1 MNFFRKFFGSKR
13 NDARLEVEGTVCGF
27 QVRYKGGYYSALEYG
42 PCNVYRIIN
51 ISSAGIAIRHNNSI
65 KKGDMLEF
73 RTKYCIKDKKCFSCP
88 HFPELEEK
96 LSVAPFIGK
105 VVWRNDF
112 MAGFNIIQLA
122 GKDRVFLEKMAR
134 LSEP

>member
-1 MNFFRKFFGSKR
+1 MDFFRKLFGRKR
-13 NDARLEVEGTVCGF
+13 HDARLEIEGTICGF
-27 QVRYKGGYYSALEYG
+27 QVNYKGGSYSALEYG
-42 PCNVYRIIN
+42 PCDVYHIIN
-51 ISSAGIAIRHNNSI
+51 MSTAGIAIRHSNSL

-73 RTKYCIKDKKCFSCP
+73 HTKYCIKDQNCFSCP
-88 HFPELEEK
+88 HFSELEEK

-122 GKDRVFLEKMAR
+122 GKDRVYLEKMAR
-134 LSEP
+134 SGGL